1 MVRFIT
7 LAGLLYL
14 PLTAYKSTTKSA
26 TPRPVKLWFTY
37 FMLSAM
43 IKHKCKGREE
53 VLMKEFL
60 YMIVGWIAEIHSY
73 LMRLNDTYEYH
84 FSDKELHF
92 IVIGLLGMAFIFIV
106 YPVFKWLAKHNH
118 VMVIAWI
125 YVFTL
130 ILVITFAIEIGQKVT
145 NTGAMEFADIVFGV
159 VGFIV
164 MFFIFSIIREIYH
177 LICKLIKYLQDKN
190 SGM

>member
-1 MVRFIT
+1 
-7 LAGLLYL
+7 
-14 PLTAYKSTTKSA
+14 
-26 TPRPVKLWFTY
+26 
-37 FMLSAM
+37 
-43 IKHKCKGREE
+43 
-53 VLMKEFL
+53 MKEFL
-60 YMIVGWIAEIHSY
+60 YMIVGWIAKIHSY
-73 LMRLNDTYEYH
+73 LMRFNDSYEYN

-92 IVIGLLGMAFIFIV
+92 IVIGLLGMAFVFIV

-130 ILVITFAIEIGQKVT
+130 ILVVTFAIEISQKVT

-164 MFFIFSIIREIYH
+164 MFFIFSIIRVIYH
-177 LICKLIKYLQDKN
+177 LICRLIKYLHNKIWDK
-190 SGM
+190 

>member
-1 MVRFIT
+1 
-7 LAGLLYL
+7 
-14 PLTAYKSTTKSA
+14 
-26 TPRPVKLWFTY
+26 
-37 FMLSAM
+37 
-43 IKHKCKGREE
+43 
-53 VLMKEFL
+53 MKEFL
-60 YMIVGWIAEIHSY
+60 YMIVGWIAKIHSY
-73 LMRLNDTYEYH
+73 LMRFNDSYEYN

-92 IVIGLLGMAFIFIV
+92 IVIGLLGMAFVFIV

-164 MFFIFSIIREIYH
+164 MFFIFSIFREIYH
-177 LICKLIKYLQDKN
+177 LICRLIKYLQNKN
-190 SGM
+190 WGK